1 MSNELSNDLKKQ
13 LFAQESNVPFLT
25 LVTLTHP
32 AFTARLVNNTKDI
45 ISRGNVFYAVPIK
58 VNFPVEDGETARE
71 FSLVID
77 NVSLEIIT
85 QMRSVTGNIGVKFEL
100 ILTSTPDVVQ
110 MSYEDLLIKSINYNA
125 KTIAAKISM
134 DSFLVTEMTSEKY
147 TPSLY
152 KGLF

>member
-1 MSNELSNDLKKQ
+1 
-13 LFAQESNVPFLT
+13 
-25 LVTLTHP
+25 
-32 AFTARLVNNTKDI
+32 
-45 ISRGNVFYAVPIK
+45 
-58 VNFPVEDGETARE
+58 
-71 FSLVID
+71 
-77 NVSLEIIT
+77 
-85 QMRSVTGNIGVKFEL
+85 MRSVTGNIGVKFEL